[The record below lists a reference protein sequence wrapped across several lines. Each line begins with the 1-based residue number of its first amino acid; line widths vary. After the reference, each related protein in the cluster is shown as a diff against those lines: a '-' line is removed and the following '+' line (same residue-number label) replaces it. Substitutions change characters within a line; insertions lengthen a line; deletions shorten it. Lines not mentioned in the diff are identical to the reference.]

1 MSTTTAMPTGTMR
14 RTRGMAC
21 AYYIQHKTTR
31 VDVQVCKGILSYP
44 GKGEIKKQMSPDTS
58 GGTFDCRYI
67 EK

>member
-1 MSTTTAMPTGTMR
+1 MFSATALPPGRVR
-14 RTRGMAC
+14 RPRGLAC